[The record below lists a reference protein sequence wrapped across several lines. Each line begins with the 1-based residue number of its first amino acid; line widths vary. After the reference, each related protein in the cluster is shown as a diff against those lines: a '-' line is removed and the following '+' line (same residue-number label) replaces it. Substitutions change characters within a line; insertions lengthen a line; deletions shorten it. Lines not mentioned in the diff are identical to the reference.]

1 MFNYVVRRLFLMIPT
16 FLGAT
21 LLVFIILQMAPGGPL
36 EKTIM
41 QIQSG
46 GTQGG
51 GEGGAS
57 SSTSSSGSG
66 TLLPK
71 RALKE
76 LERFYGF
83 NKPIW
88 QRYLIW
94 LGVWPREIK
103 HRNLVFDVGEN
114 EKKKNMGKRRYAYIK
129 KNGSQLQVF
138 DKEGNISTLWKAH
151 FDMDISDDKIE
162 NFEAL
167 KNAGK
172 LQDINKLEA
181 TIFETVFSGILT
193 GNLGKSYTYQQPVV
207 EVMKPRFR
215 VSILLGLT
223 GFLISY
229 LVCIPLGI
237 KKALNHGSIF
247 DITSSAIV
255 FMAYSI
261 PGWAFGGVLLVLFG
275 GGSFWDVFPLGGL
288 HSPQEMWQ
296 NLSFFE
302 KVIDQIHHIILPII
316 AWSITSFATLTI
328 LMKNSLLDNL
338 SQDYVRT
345 AFAKGLS
352 EKRVIWVHAVRNSL
366 IPIAS
371 GIGHIIGIVI
381 SGSYFI
387 EMIFNINGFG
397 KMGFQAILDR
407 DYPITM
413 GFLVIVVMIRLI
425 ANLLSDL
432 ALAGVDP
439 RIRFK

>member
-36 EKTIM
+36 EKTM
-41 QIQSG
+41 QQIQMG
-46 GTQGG
+46 GAQNG
-51 GEGGAS
+51 GEAGAS
-57 SSTSSSGSG
+57 LGSSSGAGS
-66 TLLPK
+66 LLPK

-83 NKPIW
+83 DKPVW

-94 LGVWPREIK
+94 LGVSPREIK
-103 HRNLVFDVGEN
+103 HRNLTLKAGET
-114 EKKKNMGKRRYAYIK
+114 EKKKNMGKRRYAYVK
-129 KNGSQLQVF
+129 KNGAKLEVY
-138 DKEGNISTLWKAH
+138 DKDGNISSLWKAR
-151 FDMDISDDKIE
+151 FDMDITDDEIAH
-162 NFEAL
+162 FEEL
-167 KNAGK
+167 KNQGE
-172 LQDINKLEA
+172 LPNISKLEA
-181 TIFETVFSGILT
+181 TIFETEFSGVLT
-193 GNLGKSYTYQQPVV
+193 GNLGKSYTYQQPVI

-215 VSILLGLT
+215 VSILLGLS
-223 GFLISY
+223 GWIIAY
-229 LVCIPLGI
+229 IVCIPLGI
-237 KKALNHGSIF
+237 KKALSHGSKF
-247 DITSSAIV
+247 DIISSAII

-261 PGWAFGGVLLVLFG
+261 PGWAFGGVLLVLLG
-275 GGSFWDVFPLGGL
+275 GGSFFDIFPLGGL
-288 HSPQEMWQ
+288 HSPQSIWD

-302 KVIDQIHHIILPII
+302 KVFDQIHHIILPLI
-316 AWSITSFATLTI
+316 AWTITSFATLTV
-328 LMKNSLLDNL
+328 LMKNSLLENL

-352 EKRVIWVHAVRNSL
+352 EKRVIWVHTVRNSI

-371 GIGHIIGIVI
+371 GIGYIIATFI

-413 GFLVIVVMIRLI
+413 GFLVIVVIIRLM

-432 ALAGVDP
+432 TLAGVDP

>member
-1 MFNYVVRRLFLMIPT
+1 MFNYVIRRLLLMIPT

-21 LLVFIILQMAPGGPL
+21 MLVFIILQIAPGGPL

-41 QIQSG
+41 QIQMG
-46 GTQGG
+46 GAQNG
-51 GEGGAS
+51 GEAGAS
-57 SSTSSSGSG
+57 SSSSSGTG

-83 NKPIW
+83 DKPIW
-88 QRYLIW
+88 KRYLVW
-94 LGVWPREIK
+94 LGVWEREIK
-103 HRNLVFDVGEN
+103 HRNLTFKIGEI
-114 EKKKNMGKRRYAYIK
+114 EVKKNMGKRRYAYVK
-129 KNGSQLQVF
+129 KNGAKLEVY
-138 DKEGNISTLWKAH
+138 DKEGNISKLWAAR
-151 FDMDISDDKIE
+151 FDMDISDEEII
-162 NFEAL
+162 NFEVL
-167 KNAGK
+167 KNEGK
-172 LQDINKLEA
+172 LQDISKLEA
-181 TIFETVFSGILT
+181 TVFETEYSGVLT
-193 GNLGKSYTYQQPVV
+193 GNLGKSYTYQQPVI
-207 EVMKPRFR
+207 EVMKPRFKI
-215 VSILLGLT
+215 SILLGLS

-237 KKALNHGSIF
+237 KKALNHGSKF
-247 DITSSAIV
+247 DLISSAIV

-288 HSPQEMWQ
+288 HSPQEIWV

-302 KVIDQIHHIILPII
+302 KILDQLNHVILPII
-316 AWSITSFATLTI
+316 AWTIGSFATLTV
-328 LMKNSLLDNL
+328 LMKNSLLDNM
-338 SQDYVRT
+338 SQDYIRT

-352 EKRVIWVHAVRNSL
+352 EKRVIWVHAVRNSI

-371 GIGHIIGIVI
+371 GIGYIIATII
-381 SGSYFI
+381 AGSYFI

-397 KMGFQAILDR
+397 KMGYQAILDR

-413 GFLVIVVMIRLI
+413 GFLVIVVIIRLI

-432 ALAGVDP
+432 ALAAVDP

>member
-1 MFNYVVRRLFLMIPT
+1 MFNYVIRRLLLMIPT
-16 FLGAT
+16 FIGAT

-36 EKTIM
+36 EKTIQ
-41 QIQSG
+41 QIQMG
-46 GTQGG
+46 GSQSG

-57 SSTSSSGSG
+57 SNISSSGSG

-83 NKPIW
+83 DKPLW
-88 QRYLIW
+88 KRYLIW
-94 LGVWPREIK
+94 LGVWQREIK
-103 HRNLVFDVGEN
+103 HRNLTFKLDET
-114 EKKKNMGKRRYAYIK
+114 EIKKNMGKRRYAYIK
-129 KNGSQLQVF
+129 KNGAQLQVF
-138 DKEGNISTLWKAH
+138 DKEGNISKLWKAR
-151 FDMDISDDKIE
+151 FDMDISNEEIE
-162 NFEAL
+162 NIESL
-167 KNAGK
+167 KKEGK
-172 LQDINKLEA
+172 LQNISKLEA
-181 TIFETVFSGILT
+181 TIFETELSGVLT
-193 GNLGKSYTYQQPVV
+193 GNLGKSYTYQIPVI
-207 EVMKPRFR
+207 EVMKPRFK

-223 GFLISY
+223 GLLISY

-237 KKALNHGSIF
+237 KKALSHGSTF
-247 DITSSAIV
+247 DFVSSAIV

-288 HSPQEMWQ
+288 HSPQEIWQ
-296 NLSFFE
+296 DLNIFE
-302 KVIDQIHHIILPII
+302 KVLDQIHHIILPII
-316 AWSITSFATLTI
+316 AWTITSFATLTV

-338 SQDYVRT
+338 SQDYIRT

-352 EKRVIWVHAVRNSL
+352 EKRVIWVHAIRNSI

-371 GIGHIIGIVI
+371 GIGYIIAVI
-381 SGSYFI
+381 ITGSYFI

-397 KMGFQAILDR
+397 KMGYQAILDR

-432 ALAGVDP
+432 ALAAVDP